1 MPRYFDM
8 EKEKLYIVSQF
19 IRNIIQAF
27 GKDVL
32 IYSSYDSKDCFVSFF
47 SIYNER
53 NGEKIYI
60 STVESLYLYLR
71 LHVYSE
77 IDVFLLLFLEKRN
90 LHNVEV
96 KEILQLLNISLEH
109 FREIEEG
116 IKILNIIQRKA
127 VSKKLSINEF
137 TIKEFFVANFKLIK

>member
-1 MPRYFDM
+1 M

-19 IRNIIQAF
+19 IKNIIQAF

-77 IDVFLLLFLEKRN
+77 IDVFLLLFLEKRY